1 MALDVGELVARL
13 TLDDSRF
20 VQGTERAQQQSQR
33 ATQQISNGFQRIS
46 QAAQRAGQ
54 AAQAVE
60 INRRLEQQARDAAQ
74 RIQELERN
82 AQRADQSVDDIV
94 MNTRLLNDARRAA
107 QEIEEIQAAARQAAG
122 AVDTI
127 ELGNRLQQ
135 DLQAAQQ
142 ELEDLYQ
149 QASQGGGP
157 AGSRS
162 GGNFLSGFADAV
174 GNLGSKTGPIGASL
188 LGVAAIGL
196 TAGAALAAA
205 IKDGMSAELNRDLF
219 QAQTGVTEA
228 QARKFAQAAGEAY
241 ADTFG
246 ESLEA
251 NLGTAKAA
259 LGSGLLDPGATQRDA
274 EQMIRSLDGVSRIIG
289 EEIPRVSRSAAQAVK
304 TGFAADVNDA
314 FDLIVK
320 GSQMG
325 LNVSEDWLDTIDEYG
340 TQFRQLGLTGAEA
353 MGLMGQ
359 AVKAG
364 ARDTDTAADALK
376 EFAIRAQDGSKA
388 SAEGYELLGLSAE
401 EMTAKIA
408 EGGESARDGLE
419 LVLTKL
425 REIEDPVERNA
436 AAVAL
441 FGTKAE
447 DLGQAMYAMDLTTA
461 VQSMNDYEGAARR
474 AIDVMNGNSA
484 TSVEGATR
492 AVSMAADGLKAAL
505 AEAFGPHIQKF
516 ADTISNNRAGVIQFF
531 IDIGNKAFDGAEA
544 ILQFV
549 ANGMRG
555 FGEFAK
561 SGSDMA
567 ASMLDT
573 FSVIIAGLDG
583 LLGPLGDLIPGM
595 PDFGDVAKDLQSFAD
610 KARDGGVAI
619 QNGMN
624 AGADGIENRLIPAVG
639 AAQDRFN
646 DFAGDL
652 KLSAAFNDEIQKVN
666 DAISE
671 VGIAIDGSTVKIENF
686 NGTLDKSIPTQ
697 ARLDQQLAGLEDR
710 FETQT
715 RTGLEAGAT
724 IEELTGQYAANR
736 GELIQQAMQMGLT
749 NRQALELINSYGL
762 VPNLVQTQI
771 RQPGMPEAHSALD
784 VLQGKI
790 EETPDEKV
798 ILTEAL
804 TQDAIDE
811 LKHLGITVK
820 ELPDGTVEVV
830 AETDEA
836 DLTMRQWLAQQRFAD
851 VQVRVHYQNLQA
863 QNDAIV
869 SSAAAAAQRQAETGQ
884 YQRVHYADGGVRT
897 RANGML
903 DTAHIANGQ
912 GNGILARTP
921 FGPVRYAESETGWEA
936 YIPGALSKR
945 PRSERIL
952 QEVAK
957 RFGFGLIRTV
967 RSEAGKIFKGDP
979 KSLDAQSDPTGW
991 RALLGGDYS
1000 GRTASLL
1007 GIQEDH
1013 PLVDVILSVRKAI
1026 AEGDY
1031 DGALAKYGIQED
1043 HPLSDFLLGL
1053 NKQLFP
1059 AMADGGVVES
1069 LTAIGAKHAPALQ
1082 VTDDYRPGANDHHGA
1097 GNAVDFSNGSG
1108 NTDEMLAFANY
1119 MADNYQSQLAELIYD
1134 DPRFDR
1140 QIKDGKIVDRSFY
1153 AGAGDHTH
1161 HVHVAA
1167 REPLALDPGT
1177 AGRDRVDTRTDR
1189 ERNIDAVIAEGKRRG
1204 MSDKAIRTAVATMLA
1219 ESDGRNLANPN
1230 DPESLNFQHEALG
1243 YDHDSSGV
1251 FQQRNNGAWG
1261 TAEDRM
1267 DPAKAAGMFYDE
1279 YTRKNGDSMS
1289 EAEAAQAV
1297 QQSATRDGSNYAA
1310 KLDEADKLIAESNA
1324 RGQGAD
1330 YTVGTTSSGATL
1342 MTDGQRVFVTN
1353 WPAALEPSTA
1363 KAEEKPAEERKP
1375 ILTAGLK
1382 VFENGGFRGDQ
1393 AGIYTDGADI
1403 VHFAEKGTGGEGYVP
1418 LAPSKRVRS
1427 VAITREIA
1435 RRFGYQLVPMA
1446 DGGLT
1451 GFGGYGGRSPASFD
1465 VPLTPDGWA
1474 GMSANKRRAT
1484 MYNLAALGIGGAF
1497 ALASGFDT
1505 DGRFTGQFDTGA
1517 NSHPALEKGFQML
1530 VEKLEEIRAAAANP
1544 DPVDVQVDV
1553 DRGAG
1558 TANLSIMKAGM

>member
-94 MNTRLLNDARRAA
+94 MNTQLLNDARRAA

-573 FSVIIAGLDG
+573 FSVIVAGLDG

-697 ARLDQQLAGLEDR
+697 ARLDQQLAGLKEQ
-710 FETQT
+710 FEAQT

-749 NRQALELINSYGL
+749 NRQALDLINSYGL

-921 FGPVRYAESETGWEA
+921 FGPVRYAEGETGWEA

-1013 PLVDVILSVRKAI
+1013 PLVDVILSARKAI

-1031 DGALAKYGIQED
+1031 DGALANYGIHED
-1043 HPLSDFLLGL
+1043 SPITDLLLRL
-1053 NKQLFP
+1053 NERLFP
-1059 AMADGGVVES
+1059 KMADGGIVGPSGFDAEA
-1069 LTAIGAKHAPALQ
+1069 AIERAK
-1082 VTDDYRPGANDHHGA
+1082 
-1097 GNAVDFSNGSG
+1097 S
-1108 NTDEMLAFANY
+1108 
-1119 MADNYQSQLAELIYD
+1119 
-1134 DPRFDR
+1134 
-1140 QIKDGKIVDRSFY
+1140 K
-1153 AGAGDHTH
+1153 
-1161 HVHVAA
+1161 
-1167 REPLALDPGT
+1167 
-1177 AGRDRVDTRTDR
+1177 AGRPYGYATLDDCSGHLSDVFNAGTGQSVRFTTDSDF
-1189 ERNIDAVIAEGKRRG
+1189 ESMGWVPGFDPDGFSIGTNGGVGPDGHMTGYLYGTNI
-1204 MSDKAIRTAVATMLA
+1204 
-1219 ESDGRNLANPN
+1219 ESDGSNGIQYGGTADSPLDFPYVYHWPGATMGD
-1230 DPESLNFQHEALG
+1230 DPSAERLG
-1243 YDHDSSGV
+1243 ITGGDSSTSG
-1251 FQQRNNGAWG
+1251 R
-1261 TAEDRM
+1261 
-1267 DPAKAAGMFYDE
+1267 
-1279 YTRKNGDSMS
+1279 
-1289 EAEAAQAV
+1289 
-1297 QQSATRDGSNYAA
+1297 
-1310 KLDEADKLIAESNA
+1310 
-1324 RGQGAD
+1324 
-1330 YTVGTTSSGATL
+1330 TVGVTDSGAV
-1342 MTDGQRVFVTN
+1342 MSTDGQRVFVTN
-1353 WPAALEPSTA
+1353 WPDTLGGNS
-1363 KAEEKPAEERKP
+1363 KAEEKSADERKP

-1382 VFENGGFRGDQ
+1382 VFENGGIADRGAQ
-1393 AGIYTDGADI
+1393 IQQGRGNGILW
-1403 VHFAEKGTGGEGYVP
+1403 AESETEWEGYIP
-1418 LAPSKRVRS
+1418 GAASKRPRS
-1427 VAITREIA
+1427 IAITREIA

-1497 ALASGFDT
+1497 ALASGFDA